1 MSIYTLYPVVD
12 IEELEKAVNLQFDV
26 ELDLRELLFDDTYDN
41 DSLKRF
47 WYDNIEEFRGYSW
60 QDEKSIREIALV
72 KTYLQDTI
80 PDYGCVLIDVS
91 W

>member
-47 WYDNIEEFRGYSW
+47 WYDNIEEFKGYSW
-60 QDEKSIREIALV
+60 QDEKSIREMALV
-72 KTYLQDTI
+72 KTYLQDAI
-80 PDYGCVLIDVS
+80 PEYGCVLIDVS

>member
-12 IEELEKAVNLQFDV
+12 IDELEKAVNQQFNV
-26 ELDLRELLFDDTYDN
+26 KLDLRELLFDCEYDN
-41 DSLKRF
+41 DSFKCF
-47 WYDNIEEFRGYSW
+47 WYENIEEFKGFSW
-60 QDEKSIREIALV
+60 QDEKNIREIALV

>member
-12 IEELEKAVNLQFDV
+12 IEELERAVNRQFDV
-26 ELDLRELLFDDTYDN
+26 ELDLRELLFDYEYDN
-41 DSLKRF
+41 GSLKRF
-47 WYDNIEEFRGYSW
+47 WYDNIEEFKGYSW
-60 QDEKSIREIALV
+60 QDEKSIRETALV
-72 KTYLQDTI
+72 KTYLQDAI